1 MLKQQR
7 KKKKCDVSMNQIQF
21 ERILRNVYG
30 MSYREISEIENA
42 LEEDVYRK
50 YFNNVENKRFPEYPT
65 DILND
70 LLLRGD
76 IREVPDLLLFS
87 DGTYLAPKEK
97 FWGEDLS
104 DFLTAILDDIREA
117 CKEACTFKR
126 SV

>member
-1 MLKQQR
+1 
-7 KKKKCDVSMNQIQF
+7 MNQIQF

-76 IREVPDLLLFS
+76 IREVSDLLLFS

-117 CKEACTFKR
+117 YKEACAFKR